1 MTHSKPTGTIGFV
14 APFVSGIYYGSVLAG
29 ASQAARR
36 HGLRLLVFQESLA
49 ELSRTRLAHNQ
60 IDGWIVVLNAE
71 GVEQFVQ
78 SGAPVV
84 TVSTPV
90 PNLPAVLSDNVG
102 GTHAAVRHLIEHGHE
117 HIAFVGRRGNIDI
130 GQRFA
135 GYRAALAE
143 RGIPLDERLV
153 VNVDDELE
161 PSGRVAARHLLEAGV
176 SCTAIVAGT
185 DKNALGVLEELQS
198 AGRRIPEEMALVGFD
213 DVAQAQTAEPPLT
226 TVRQRFDT
234 LGITAVELLAARLAG
249 RDVPVAPTYVPTTLI
264 VRRSCGCDDDQP
276 LHETLAAEVAAA
288 EDWRDRLAHALIQL
302 LLHPVP
308 PDPNLAPAQIW
319 PGMATLIDAINA
331 AIQGRELPSSASI
344 ELAWH
349 AAIALTIDLDA
360 LNMTLGLLELA
371 GRQLLAAAPGTT
383 APARLERMLR
393 TIRKELIRARIA
405 FEAAQVR
412 YLDNV
417 VRANNEISTG
427 LLSGMDSSAP
437 SLDWLRHTPALWG
450 CLCLWTD
457 PAAQSELAVVSAYAR
472 DGRSLWAVGGRYAA
486 ATFPPAMPRLV
497 PGDDGLSTVLLL
509 PIGTAARAWGVLAL
523 SGSFDTRFAWN
534 SDPIIMWA
542 EMLSAALERT
552 ALTRALREQQTTLQ
566 AAYERQS
573 ALADTVREIGSP
585 VIPIMRGVLLIPLIG
600 AIDSDRAQQI
610 IGSALEGVRREGA
623 TDVLIDVTGVPIID
637 TQIAS
642 ALIRLARMTG
652 LLGARTTLVG
662 VRPEIAQ
669 SIVGLG
675 IDLLNLRTSPTLAV
689 AISTLQAGR

>member
-1 MTHSKPTGTIGFV
+1 MTKPTGTIGFV
-14 APFVSGIYYGSVLAG
+14 APFVSGIYFGTVLAG
-29 ASQAARR
+29 AGKAARL

-49 ELSRTRLAHNQ
+49 ALSHSRLAHDQ
-60 IDGWIVVLNAE
+60 IDGWIVVLNTE
-71 GVEQFVQ
+71 GIERFAQ

-90 PNLPAVLSDNVG
+90 PDLPAVLSDNIR
-102 GTHAAVRHLIEHGHE
+102 GTQTAVQHLIDHGHQR
-117 HIAFVGRRGNIDI
+117 IAFVGHRENIDV
-130 GQRFA
+130 GQRFM

-153 VNVDDELE
+153 VDVGDELE
-161 PSGRVAARHLLEAGV
+161 PSGRIAARHLLESGV
-176 SCTAIVAGT
+176 SYTAIVAGT
-185 DKNALGVLEELQS
+185 DKNALGVLEELRS
-198 AGRRIPEEMALVGFD
+198 AGRRVPEEVVLVGFD
-213 DVAQAQTAEPPLT
+213 DVAQAQTADPPLT

-234 LGITAVELLAARLAG
+234 LGMTAVELVAARLAG
-249 RDVPVAPTYVPTTLI
+249 RNVPAAPIYVPTTLM

-276 LHETLAAEVAAA
+276 LHEALAVEVAAA
-288 EDWRDRLAHALIQL
+288 NDWQARLAHALVQL

-308 PDPNLAPAQIW
+308 PDPDVAPAQIW
-319 PGMATLIDAINA
+319 PGMATLVDAIEA
-331 AIQGRELPSSASI
+331 AIQDRELPSSAAI
-344 ELAWH
+344 ELAWQ
-349 AAIALTIDLDA
+349 AAISLSIDLDA
-360 LNMTLGLLELA
+360 LNMTIGLLEQA
-371 GRQLLAAAPGTT
+371 GRRLLATASDVA
-383 APARLERMLR
+383 APARMERLLR
-393 TIRKELIRARIA
+393 RIRKELIRARIA
-405 FEAAQVR
+405 FEATQVR

-427 LLSGMDSSAP
+427 LLSGGDSSAP
-437 SLDWLRHTPALWG
+437 PLDWLRHTPALWG

-457 PAAQSELAVVSAYAR
+457 PAAQSELAVVSAYTR
-472 DGRSLWAVGGRYAA
+472 DGRPLWTVGERYAA
-486 ATFPPAMPRLV
+486 ATFPPAMPRFV
-497 PGDDGLSTVLLL
+497 AGDDGLSTVLLL
-509 PIGTAARAWGVLAL
+509 PIRTAVRMWGVLAL

-542 EMLSAALERT
+542 EMLSAALERA
-552 ALTRALREQQTTLQ
+552 ALTRALSEQQAILQ

-600 AIDSDRAQQI
+600 AIDSSRAQQI
-610 IGSALEGVRREGA
+610 IATALEGVRREGA

-637 TQIAS
+637 SQIAS

-669 SIVGLG
+669 SIIGLG
-675 IDLLNLRTSPTLAV
+675 IDLLNLRTSPTLAA
-689 AISTLQAGR
+689 AISMLQASR